1 MSTWLEI
8 NKLDVKGLIQRALYW
23 QWKHSGAL
31 ADGYSIIMPTPEDM
45 PFLSRLTLEGLKYI
59 NTDNCGQFLIV
70 GDGHSVD
77 GGKLL
82 AETVAQL
89 HDSRIEIAL
98 FSRLDRIVIRP
109 MPSPHWLTVI
119 YGTNLARYAYAFLHD
134 ADAFFLDRDCIEQTF
149 RYCID
154 NSVYTTG
161 VNARWDPFF
170 KGIGYQIPG
179 TWQMMFSVP
188 WLRRHKPWM
197 VRGRKTA
204 TPHGKNTF
212 DTLLYPQ
219 YLDYSS
225 GKVGVMPTP
234 PRYIHFNGTIV
245 TYRAWKR
252 ANGRQVVDELFR
264 LLLLSILEH
273 ILPATDGKRL
283 LPSVDDLARGLTDST
298 RPIRYDT
305 LDCARNYGEFR
316 AQMEEL
322 CGSPIFAGERAETI
336 PSLLIPF
343 DAHFARIVLE
353 MGDKMEGPVRKF
365 RQNGLA

>member
-1 MSTWLEI
+1 M
-8 NKLDVKGLIQRALYW
+8 
-23 QWKHSGAL
+23 
-31 ADGYSIIMPTPEDM
+31 PEDM
-45 PFLSRLTLEGLKYI
+45 PFLVRLAIEGLRCI
-59 NTDNCGQFLIV
+59 DTSNCKQFIVV
-70 GDGHSVD
+70 GDGYGNDNCSAI
-77 GGKLL
+77 KRELL
-82 AETVAQL
+82 RYAETSVELCELPFLHSMVARRISCP
-89 HDSRIEIAL
+89 HPISVIFGASHSRCD
-98 FSRLDRIVIRP
+98 F
-109 MPSPHWLTVI
+109 
-119 YGTNLARYAYAFLHD
+119 AFLHD
-134 ADAFFLDRDCIEQTF
+134 ADAFFLNRSCIEDTF
-149 RYCID
+149 EYCIRNEMD
-154 NSVYTTG
+154 AVG
-161 VNARWDPFF
+161 VAARWDPFF
-170 KGIGYQIPG
+170 QRLGYAIPG
-179 TWQMMFSVP
+179 TWQMMFRTA
-188 WLRRHKPWM
+188 WIRRHPPYR
-197 VRGRKTA
+197 VIGRTEQ
-204 TPHGKNTF
+204 TPHGMNTF

-219 YLDYSS
+219 YLDYRS
-225 GKVGVMPTP
+225 GKIGVMPNP
-234 PRYIHFNGTIV
+234 PRYVHFNGTIV

-336 PSLLIPF
+336 HSLLIPF